1 MKKIIVLLSL
11 STVLFAGNLSFAME
25 ALERGDFKTA
35 VEQFKIAAQQGD
47 PLAQQNLAVMYNN
60 GFGVEKDTQK
70 ASYWF
75 EQSASTES
83 SAKVALK

>member
-11 STVLFAGNLSFAME
+11 SVALFAGNLSLAME

-47 PLAQQNLAVMYNN
+47 PMAQQNLAVMYNN
-60 GFGVEKDTQK
+60 GFGVKKDPQK

-75 EQSASTES
+75 EQASSGES
-83 SAKVALK
+83 SAKVAIN